1 MLCAL
6 FPSVP
11 VLALSATASIKDRQV
26 IKDTL
31 HMINP
36 LEVVGSLNRPNI
48 FYEKVFRNGL
58 DVESYEEI
66 LLPIARNL
74 LIQKIEYPLTIVY
87 LSLRW

>member
-36 LEVVGSLNRPNI
+36 LEIVGSLNQPNI
-48 FYEKVFRNGL
+48 FYEKVFSNGP
-58 DVESYEEI
+58 DVESYEKI
-66 LLPIARNL
+66 LLSIARNL
-74 LIQKIEYPLTIVY
+74 Y
-87 LSLRW
+87 LPSEI